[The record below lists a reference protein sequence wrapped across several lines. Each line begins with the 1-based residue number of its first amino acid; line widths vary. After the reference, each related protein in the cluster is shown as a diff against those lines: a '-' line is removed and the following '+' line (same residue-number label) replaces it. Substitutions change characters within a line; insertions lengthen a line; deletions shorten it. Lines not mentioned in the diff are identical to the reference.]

1 MAVTPLR
8 PVTAELQRAGKLG
21 GPWKGLTDDAG
32 GLPDDGTCA
41 SGADAGSA
49 GALGGVHAAA
59 ASMLRGGPVTV
70 DNTEV
75 LRAIGELGA
84 RMDRFL
90 NTGHSEIERIRV
102 EIADIAG
109 RINAT
114 KLEIAA
120 LRHPLEKESKFTIA
134 AEELGTVVKSTE
146 TATNSIMTNAESIDE
161 VIQELR
167 AQVTDGYQSSRL
179 GDVADSITR
188 IYEACNFQDLA
199 GQRINKVVRTLA
211 FIEERIGALMA
222 TWDERDLAVLP
233 MGPDLIK
240 QDGDLK
246 LNGPVAAQEQ
256 AISQDDIDAL
266 FD

>member
-8 PVTAELQRAGKLG
+8 PATAELQRAGKLG
-21 GPWKGLTDDAG
+21 GPWRGLTDDAG
-32 GLPDDGTCA
+32 GPSPDAGTCGA
-41 SGADAGSA
+41 SSPGTLCGMPMADPAP
-49 GALGGVHAAA
+49 
-59 ASMLRGGPVTV
+59 SMLNGGGPVRV

-75 LRAIGELGA
+75 LRAIAEIGA

-90 NTGHSEIERIRV
+90 NTDHGEIERIRV

-120 LRHPLEKESKFTIA
+120 LRHPLEKESKFTMA

-146 TATNSIMTNAESIDE
+146 AATNSIMTNAEGIDE

-167 AQVTDGYQSSRL
+167 GQITDGYQSSRL

-211 FIEERIGALMA
+211 FIEERISVLMA

-240 QDGDLK
+240 QDGELK

-256 AISQDDIDAL
+256 AISQADIDAL

>member
-1 MAVTPLR
+1 MP
-8 PVTAELQRAGKLG
+8 G
-21 GPWKGLTDDAG
+21 GAQI
-32 GLPDDGTCA
+32 A
-41 SGADAGSA
+41 
-49 GALGGVHAAA
+49 AAA
-59 ASMLRGGPVTV
+59 ASVLNGGGSVMV

-75 LRAIGELGA
+75 LRAIAELGA

-90 NTGHSEIERIRV
+90 STDHSEIEHIRV

-120 LRHPLEKESKFTIA
+120 LRHPLEKESKFTMA
-134 AEELGTVVKSTE
+134 AEELGTVVRSTE
-146 TATNSIMTNAESIDE
+146 AATNSIMNDAEGIDE
-161 VIQELR
+161 IIQELR
-167 AQVTDGYQSSRL
+167 GQITDSYQSSRL
-179 GDVADSITR
+179 SDVADSITR

-211 FIEERIGALMA
+211 FIEERINVLMA
-222 TWDERDLAVLP
+222 TWDERDLALLP

-240 QDGDLK
+240 QDGELK
-246 LNGPVAAQEQ
+246 LNGPVAAQDQ
-256 AISQDDIDAL
+256 AISQADIDAL